1 MQKLPLHLEAAA
13 LIINLNTWWEDGMKN
28 KQNQRGWM
36 RRLWDCYR
44 NLPRDLKSDKPARRR
59 RAQSVLVTSIC
70 IPVMIL
76 CLGYMI
82 HWEVTRIAIERDNAA
97 FSALYAPVT
106 LAPTA
111 APTLVPTA
119 VPTAEPTQAPTPEP
133 TAAPTPEPTQ
143 APAETAAPTAEPTY
157 EPTREPT
164 AAPTSTPEPFEVAV
178 DATLIPLATPDAD
191 TIVYALET
199 PPPNQYAFGDL
210 LALNPETVAFLRI
223 GDFMSLPVVHKA
235 NDNEYYLNHNFA
247 LEESIAGTLFLDGS
261 NLIVPE
267 DKNLIVYGHNMRNGT
282 MFRPL
287 LQYEQL
293 SFLKENPIVRF
304 DTIHQN
310 RDYVP
315 FAVFTVTA
323 DPGSERYMNI
333 RQFLLDEPGWE
344 DYIAEMR
351 RLSMHNI
358 PVDVQYGDNVLLLVT
373 CEYTHNNGRFVV
385 ALRALRDGETR
396 QDMTRLIN
404 QTM

>member
-1 MQKLPLHLEAAA
+1 
-13 LIINLNTWWEDGMKN
+13 MKN
-28 KQNQRGWM
+28 KQNKQGILGRII
-36 RRLWDCYR
+36 DCYR
-44 NLPRDLKSDKPARRR
+44 SLPGDLKSGKPARLR
-59 RAQSVLVTSIC
+59 RAQNVLVISIC
-70 IPVMIL
+70 IPIMIV
-76 CLGYMI
+76 CLAYMA
-82 HWEVTRIAIERDNAA
+82 HWELTRIGIERDNEA
-97 FSALYAPVT
+97 FSALYSPATPVPT
-106 LAPTA
+106 LTPMPVATATPTPVPTATPTPESTEAPTSEA
-111 APTLVPTA
+111 SQPPLETA
-119 VPTAEPTQAPTPEP
+119 VPTAEPTPVPTELPTPKP
-133 TAAPTPEPTQ
+133 TD
-143 APAETAAPTAEPTY
+143 
-157 EPTREPT
+157 
-164 AAPTSTPEPFEVAV
+164 APTSTPEPFEIAV
-178 DATLIPLATPDAD
+178 DATLVPLATPDAD
-191 TIVYALET
+191 TIVFAMET
-199 PPPNQYAFGDL
+199 PPPNQHAFGDL

-223 GDFMSLPVVHKA
+223 GDFMSLPVVQKP

-323 DPGSERYMNI
+323 DPGSERYLNI
-333 RQFLLDEPGWE
+333 RQFLLDEDGWD
-344 DYIAEMR
+344 DYISGMR
-351 RLSMHNI
+351 RLSVHNI

-385 ALRALRDGETR
+385 ALRALREGETR
-396 QDMTRLIN
+396 EDMIRLVQN
-404 QTM
+404 TK

>member
-1 MQKLPLHLEAAA
+1 
-13 LIINLNTWWEDGMKN
+13 MKN
-28 KQNQRGWM
+28 KQNQPGWV
-36 RRLWDCYR
+36 RRLWNCYR
-44 NLPRDLKSDKPARRR
+44 NLPRDLKSDKPARKR
-59 RAQSVLVTSIC
+59 RAQNVIVISIC
-70 IPVMIL
+70 IPVMIVCL
-76 CLGYMI
+76 CYMA
-82 HWEVTRIAIERDNAA
+82 HWELTRIAIERDNAA
-97 FSALYAPVT
+97 FSALYAPAT
-106 LAPTA
+106 TAPTI
-111 APTLVPTA
+111 APTPQLTNTPV
-119 VPTAEPTQAPTPEP
+119 PTPEP
-133 TAAPTPEPTQ
+133 TAQPSSTPEETRMPTPEPT
-143 APAETAAPTAEPTY
+143 AEPTSEPTMEPTAEPA
-157 EPTREPT
+157 PVPT
-164 AAPTSTPEPFEVAV
+164 ATPEPFEIAV
-178 DATLIPLATPDAD
+178 DATRSPLATPDAD
-191 TIVYALET
+191 TIVFALET

-223 GDFMSLPVVHKA
+223 GDFMSLPVVQKP
-235 NDNEYYLNHNFA
+235 NDNDYYLNHNFA

-333 RQFLLDEPGWE
+333 RQFLLDEPGW
-344 DYIAEMR
+344 DKYIAGMR
-351 RLSMHNI
+351 KLSVHNI
-358 PVDVQYGDNVLLLVT
+358 PVDVQYGDNILLLVT

-385 ALRALRDGETR
+385 ALRALREGETR
-396 QDMTRLIN
+396 NELIARIQ
-404 QTM
+404 QTK

>member
-1 MQKLPLHLEAAA
+1 
-13 LIINLNTWWEDGMKN
+13 MKN
-28 KQNQRGWM
+28 KHHRKGTL
-36 RRLWDCYR
+36 RKIIDCYR
-44 NLPRDLKSDKPARRR
+44 SLPRDLRSKNPDRKRH
-59 RAQSVLVTSIC
+59 AQNVLVVSIC
-70 IPVMIL
+70 VPIMVI
-76 CLGYMI
+76 CLAYMA
-82 HWEVTRIAIERDNAA
+82 HWELTRIAIERDNAA
-97 FSALYAPVT
+97 FSALYSPVT
-106 LAPTA
+106 VAPTFT
-111 APTLVPTA
+111 PTPVPTA
-119 VPTAEPTQAPTPEP
+119 TPVPTQTPTPEP
-133 TAAPTPEPTQ
+133 TEAPTPAATQ
-143 APAETAAPTAEPTY
+143 APVETAEPTFT
-157 EPTREPT
+157 PTPSPT
-164 AAPTSTPEPFEVAV
+164 PTPVPTSTPEPFEVAV

-191 TIVYALET
+191 TIVFALET
-199 PPPNQYAFGDL
+199 PPPNQHAFGDL

-223 GDFMSLPVVHKA
+223 GDFMSLPVVQKP
-235 NDNEYYLNHNFA
+235 NDNDFYLNHNFA

-323 DPGSERYMNI
+323 DPGSERYLNI
-333 RQFLLDEPGWE
+333 RQFLLDEDGWD
-344 DYIAEMR
+344 DYISGMR
-351 RLSMHNI
+351 RLSVHNI

-385 ALRALRDGETR
+385 ALRALREGETR
-396 QDMTRLIN
+396 EDMVRLVQN
-404 QTM
+404 TK